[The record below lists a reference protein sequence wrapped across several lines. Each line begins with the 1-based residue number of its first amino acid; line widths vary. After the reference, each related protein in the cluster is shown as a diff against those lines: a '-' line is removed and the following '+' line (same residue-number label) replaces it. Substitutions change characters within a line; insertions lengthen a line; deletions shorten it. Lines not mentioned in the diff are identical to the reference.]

1 MSYVVLLDGVPVAV
15 FSGGSLLVGSAGR
28 SDLLGEQRA
37 PQLARLQYLSVMR
50 LAELPEDTGLYPTHG
65 EGSFCTSVAARTS
78 SSTIGLERR
87 TNVVLQYSD
96 ADAFVAGQLAGLQ
109 PFPSYYTHM
118 GPINLMGPEPLA
130 SPVLPELEPSAL
142 PEGGFLVDVRPRASF
157 AAGHVPG
164 SIGLEMSDRVGV
176 WAGWLLP
183 FDAEVVI
190 VAERGQDAHEVR
202 IQFGRIG
209 FDHVAGVLY
218 DLDSWAESNGALA
231 SFETKTFQQ
240 LHAALTSQAPPQVLD
255 VRAPGDWELGSLA
268 GSILRYTPHLVDGLP
283 AELDRDRDV
292 WVVCAS
298 GFRAMAASTYLEQ
311 GGFRPVVVTEGGVS
325 DVLQLT
331 SISAPAQGIDPK
343 TQRSG

>member
-1 MSYVVLLDGVPVAV
+1 
-15 FSGGSLLVGSAGR
+15 
-28 SDLLGEQRA
+28 
-37 PQLARLQYLSVMR
+37 
-50 LAELPEDTGLYPTHG
+50 
-65 EGSFCTSVAARTS
+65 
-78 SSTIGLERR
+78 
-87 TNVVLQYSD
+87 
-96 ADAFVAGQLAGLQ
+96 
-109 PFPSYYTHM
+109 
-118 GPINLMGPEPLA
+118 
-130 SPVLPELEPSAL
+130 
-142 PEGGFLVDVRPRASF
+142 
-157 AAGHVPG
+157 
-164 SIGLEMSDRVGV
+164 
-176 WAGWLLP
+176 
-183 FDAEVVI
+183 
-190 VAERGQDAHEVR
+190 
-202 IQFGRIG
+202 
-209 FDHVAGVLY
+209 VAGVLY